1 MFPYP
6 IGFLGTATT
15 SGETKFVMEVT
26 TTTPNEDFQIN
37 TGFSSGLHSIN
48 FNVDWGDGNSDS
60 GVVHDITHTYAVA
73 GSYDV
78 KIDGVFSMNMQQA
91 GGAHALRVTKLKNW
105 GTNECN
111 FASIYRLFMGCK
123 NMTYEATDYPD
134 LSTLPGGN
142 NGALAETFR
151 DCEAITSLDLS
162 NWQDTDK
169 INRSNNAFLR
179 MKNCELID
187 LTGWDFS
194 NFTSCKAMFSTI
206 GTLTTN
212 GCVVKM
218 PNADLTGANGANA
231 VDSIFTSCKLA
242 EGTDIDNWTLPT
254 AAQSWYAFMYGH
266 KGNWSGFSDFSFLQ
280 TWSNKKPTTIFRAFR
295 ANTSTS
301 TIMTSFNITGFDFSA
316 CLSFREGW
324 MYNAGLTSITAL
336 NTIVSTSVTGIQEKM
351 FFGCKSL
358 GNLDDI
364 PTAFWEGW
372 GSVTDVE
379 NLFFQVGVSI
389 AGGVNPPDFG
399 NATFGGSLTFQSMF
413 QQARFNANVD
423 TSNFDMSSLSGG
435 SANSGAIKGMFYLSD
450 GITSVDGSGW
460 AMSATGFKTMRDAF
474 RSSEITSVDLSDTN
488 SDFSAL
494 ISIQD
499 AARSSAGITSF
510 AWPSNADFSSLTTAT
525 NFTDASS
532 QPMTTA
538 QYDNFLT
545 RIDATNSNTGVTY
558 SMGSC
563 TYTGGGAVATARA
576 NIVAA
581 GNTIIDGGIA

>member
-6 IGFLGTATT
+6 IGFLGTAVP

-280 TWSNKKPTTIFRAFR
+280 TWSNIKPTTIFRAFR
-295 ANTSTS
+295 GSSSSDTK
-301 TIMTSFNITGFDFSA
+301 MTSFNITGFDFSA

-336 NTIVSTSVTGIQEKM
+336 NTIVSTSVTGANNSM
-351 FFGCKSL
+351 FSGCKSL

-372 GSVTDVE
+372 GSVTHVS
-379 NLFFQVGVSI
+379 NLFTNVGASI
-389 AGGVNPPDFG
+389 AGGVNPPNFG
-399 NATFGGSLTFQSMF
+399 NATFGSSITFQSMF
-413 QQARFNANVD
+413 QNARFNANVD

-435 SANSGAIKGMFYLSD
+435 TANSGAIKEMFYLSD

-460 AMSATGFKTMRDAF
+460 AMSANGFKTMRGAF
-474 RSSEITSVDLSDTN
+474 RDSEITSVDLSDTN
-488 SDFSAL
+488 NDFSAL
-494 ISIQD
+494 ISMQD
-499 AARSSAGITSF
+499 AARGNITSF

-525 NFTDASS
+525 NFCLASH